1 MLLDLFLLSDRPSP
15 TPLYGEYDIPLVALS
30 VFVAVLA
37 GIMALQ
43 LAGMAR
49 GGKHRL
55 NRQVYLLS
63 GAFVLGSGVWSMH
76 FIGMLAYSACSTARY
91 DPVITL
97 LSMLPSFLAS
107 WIALVLL
114 AQKRVSL
121 WQLVISGVSVGAGI
135 GIMHYSG
142 MAAVH
147 TSRILRFEPIM
158 FSVSIAV
165 AVVLSI
171 LALWLRFGLLAN
183 KRFGQHEI
191 NLLSGAVLGLA
202 ISGMHYTGMEAV
214 RFLPNPESEWLL
226 ESNAYLAVAIAGTTI
241 LAILITGGVNALLRY
256 RSLYQRM
263 VLNEARTRTI
273 VETAVDGIITIDST
287 GIIRAFNSAAE
298 IIFGWPA
305 AEVIGHNI
313 KMLMPEPEHS
323 QHDRYLQDHLAT
335 GRARIIGSGR
345 EVTGLRKDGTTFPLR
360 LALGKAALNNETLF
374 VGFITDLTDSKRRN
388 AEFEGV
394 VNAIGRSLAVIE
406 FELDGTI
413 RHANA
418 NFLGIT
424 GYRLDELVGRHHSV
438 LCMPSEVASSA
449 YHELWDTLRQ
459 GGYAS
464 GDFHRIG
471 KDGKEVWIHGSYNPI
486 LGPDGRPY
494 KIIKFASD
502 LSERHAMEQDLREA
516 KARAEQ
522 AAEAKSTFLANM
534 SHEIRTPMNA
544 IIGFTDVLL
553 GEPTSDAQRRHLTT
567 VRNAARNLLLLLND
581 ILDTAKLER
590 GAIELEVRDFSLREV
605 CMQSLAALRINARAK
620 GLPLVL
626 DYPDPVPEFFK
637 GDALR
642 IQQILLNL
650 VGNAVKFTEKG
661 QVTLSVSHRE
671 GMLHLDIRDTG
682 IGIPADRIARIF
694 EPFSQA
700 DASMS
705 RRFGGTGLGTTIAR
719 QFIELMRGRIRVD
732 SEVGVGSCF
741 HVELPLPPGEAVMV
755 RQEQAPIAL
764 PPLRMLV
771 ADDVPQN
778 LELLQLMLGR
788 LGHTLTTAT
797 NGEEA
802 VQAFAAGRFD
812 IVLMDVQMPVLSG
825 LDASRQIRRLEAESG
840 RSPTPI
846 IALTASVLEEDAH
859 AAREAGMD
867 GFANKPVDLHL
878 LGLEMARVLRIQPLP
893 DPAGRPRQAPAVRG
907 SVIDWTRGRTLWG
920 SEQAH
925 RDAIHRFLADFGQS
939 VPELR
944 LLLDTPDELAARLHR
959 MRGAAGN
966 LALSRVASLG
976 ATLERELPAGNRQ
989 ASLAL
994 LDRLADELIDVSET
1008 LGLPTASGSGTPAD
1022 AAHPDNPQL
1031 QPLLQE
1037 LDAALAH
1044 GELAESA
1051 LVTLRSMLPQSSL
1064 GPLEDALDAFDFDT
1078 ARQVLADLQRR
1089 HRKDESAS

>member
-1 MLLDLFLLSDRPSP
+1 
-15 TPLYGEYDIPLVALS
+15 
-30 VFVAVLA
+30 
-37 GIMALQ
+37 
-43 LAGMAR
+43 
-49 GGKHRL
+49 
-55 NRQVYLLS
+55 
-63 GAFVLGSGVWSMH
+63 
-76 FIGMLAYSACSTARY
+76 
-91 DPVITL
+91 
-97 LSMLPSFLAS
+97 
-107 WIALVLL
+107 
-114 AQKRVSL
+114 
-121 WQLVISGVSVGAGI
+121 
-135 GIMHYSG
+135 
-142 MAAVH
+142 
-147 TSRILRFEPIM
+147 
-158 FSVSIAV
+158 
-165 AVVLSI
+165 
-171 LALWLRFGLLAN
+171 
-183 KRFGQHEI
+183 
-191 NLLSGAVLGLA
+191 
-202 ISGMHYTGMEAV
+202 
-214 RFLPNPESEWLL
+214 
-226 ESNAYLAVAIAGTTI
+226 
-241 LAILITGGVNALLRY
+241 
-256 RSLYQRM
+256 
-263 VLNEARTRTI
+263 
-273 VETAVDGIITIDST
+273 
-287 GIIRAFNSAAE
+287 
-298 IIFGWPA
+298 
-305 AEVIGHNI
+305 
-313 KMLMPEPEHS
+313 
-323 QHDRYLQDHLAT
+323 
-335 GRARIIGSGR
+335 
-345 EVTGLRKDGTTFPLR
+345 
-360 LALGKAALNNETLF
+360 
-374 VGFITDLTDSKRRN
+374 
-388 AEFEGV
+388 
-394 VNAIGRSLAVIE
+394 
-406 FELDGTI
+406 
-413 RHANA
+413 
-418 NFLGIT
+418 
-424 GYRLDELVGRHHSV
+424 
-438 LCMPSEVASSA
+438 
-449 YHELWDTLRQ
+449 
-459 GGYAS
+459 
-464 GDFHRIG
+464 
-471 KDGKEVWIHGSYNPI
+471 
-486 LGPDGRPY
+486 
-494 KIIKFASD
+494 
-502 LSERHAMEQDLREA
+502 
-516 KARAEQ
+516 
-522 AAEAKSTFLANM
+522 
-534 SHEIRTPMNA
+534 
-544 IIGFTDVLL
+544 
-553 GEPTSDAQRRHLTT
+553 
-567 VRNAARNLLLLLND
+567 
-581 ILDTAKLER
+581 
-590 GAIELEVRDFSLREV
+590 
-605 CMQSLAALRINARAK
+605 
-620 GLPLVL
+620 
-626 DYPDPVPEFFK
+626 
-637 GDALR
+637 
-642 IQQILLNL
+642 
-650 VGNAVKFTEKG
+650 
-661 QVTLSVSHRE
+661 
-671 GMLHLDIRDTG
+671 
-682 IGIPADRIARIF
+682 
-694 EPFSQA
+694 
-700 DASMS
+700 
-705 RRFGGTGLGTTIAR
+705 
-719 QFIELMRGRIRVD
+719 
-732 SEVGVGSCF
+732 
-741 HVELPLPPGEAVMV
+741 MV

-1078 ARQVLADLQRR
+1078 ARQVLADLQSR